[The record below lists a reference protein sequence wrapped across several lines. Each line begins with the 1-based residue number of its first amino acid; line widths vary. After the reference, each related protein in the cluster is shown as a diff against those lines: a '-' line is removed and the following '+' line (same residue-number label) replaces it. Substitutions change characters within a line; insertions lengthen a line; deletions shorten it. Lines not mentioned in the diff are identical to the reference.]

1 MTQPTDRPGIEDL
14 TSDRLDQLYDELWHL
29 RLAQAGADLALQAAC
44 RMTDEQRARAEQAE
58 ADLARYDEVQGE
70 MNENAI
76 NLTRA
81 LARAEVT
88 LAAVSA
94 ECDRIESAVRS
105 TPTATDLTGGYLAC
119 LCHIRAVLD
128 QHGQTPKETT

>member
-1 MTQPTDRPGIEDL
+1 MTQPTDRPGIDEL

-44 RMTDEQRARAEQAE
+44 RMTDEQRERAEQAE

-88 LAAVSA
+88 LT
-94 ECDRIESAVRS
+94 AVRDLHERNPEADYCAVCS
-105 TPTATDLTGGYLAC
+105 NHGDITWPCAT
-119 LCHIRAVLD
+119 IAVLD
-128 QHGQTPKETT
+128 QHGQTTKEST